1 MSDDKNLIKVTD
13 GEPKKEETAEV
24 VNTDALEV
32 NAENIDQIV
41 KSGKG
46 ILKLSKEIEIDGKKT
61 DSIYF
66 DFSSMSG
73 IQYRNI
79 IRKVEKKNKTSLQ
92 GQPAGDIDVQT
103 EVFSVASDIPVAI
116 IASDL
121 SMKDFALASTVT
133 YAFLMA

>member
-13 GEPKKEETAEV
+13 GEPKIEETAEA

>member
-1 MSDDKNLIKVTD
+1 MSDDKNLIKITD
-13 GEPKKEETAEV
+13 GEPKIEETAEA

>member
-1 MSDDKNLIKVTD
+1 MSEEKNLIKVTD
-13 GEPKKEETAEV
+13 TEETAEE
-24 VNTDALEV
+24 ALVV
-32 NAENIDQIV
+32 NAENVDEIV

-46 ILKLSKEIEIDGKKT
+46 ILKLHNEIEVDGKKT

-66 DFSSMSG
+66 DFTSISG

-79 IRKVEKKNKTSLQ
+79 VRNVEKKNKKVIQ
-92 GQPAGDIDVQT
+92 GQPAGDIDVQAA
-103 EVFSVASDIPVAI
+103 VFAKASDIPVAVVE
-116 IASDL
+116 SDL

>member
-1 MSDDKNLIKVTD
+1 MNNDKNLVKVTD
-13 GEPKKEETAEV
+13 GEPKKEETVET

-32 NAENIDQIV
+32 NAENIDEIV

-103 EVFSVASDIPVAI
+103 EVFSKASDIPAAI

>member
-13 GEPKKEETAEV
+13 GEPKKEETAEA

-121 SMKDFALASTVT
+121 SMKDFALASTLT
-133 YAFLMA
+133 YSFLMA

>member
-1 MSDDKNLIKVTD
+1 MSEDKNLIKITD
-13 GEPKKEETAEV
+13 REPKIEETAEA

>member
-1 MSDDKNLIKVTD
+1 MNNDKNLIKVTD

>member
-1 MSDDKNLIKVTD
+1 MSDDKNLIKITD
-13 GEPKKEETAEV
+13 GEPKIEETAEA

-121 SMKDFALASTVT
+121 SMKDFALASTLT
-133 YAFLMA
+133 YSFLMA

>member
-13 GEPKKEETAEV
+13 GEPKKEETAEAV
-24 VNTDALEV
+24 TTDALEV

-121 SMKDFALASTVT
+121 SMKDFALASTLT
-133 YAFLMA
+133 YSFLMA

>member
-1 MSDDKNLIKVTD
+1 MNNDKNLVKVTD

>member
-13 GEPKKEETAEV
+13 GEPKKEETAEAV
-24 VNTDALEV
+24 SADALEV

-121 SMKDFALASTVT
+121 SMKDFALASTLT
-133 YAFLMA
+133 YSFLMA